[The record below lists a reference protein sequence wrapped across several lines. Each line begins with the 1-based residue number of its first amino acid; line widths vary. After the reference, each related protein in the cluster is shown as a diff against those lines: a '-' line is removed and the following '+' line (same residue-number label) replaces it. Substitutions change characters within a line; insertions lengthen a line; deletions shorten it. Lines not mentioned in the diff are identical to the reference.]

1 MMKEEAHIKAMR
13 RGIQKIFSQNLWDTG
28 VPAKNGWER
37 LGDVKAIE
45 KIETE
50 TVTVVETDPPS
61 EEKIYPTKDEIW
73 DYLNS
78 SPNGHRAGEFAIGTN
93 TSVTKLSGNL
103 LQDEKIPGIH
113 VAFGNPYPDRTGA
126 DWTSGVHV
134 DVVPTLCTITIDDK
148 ILMKDGIFAF

>member
-1 MMKEEAHIKAMR
+1 MKEEAHIKAMR

-73 DYLNS
+73 DYLKQL
-78 SPNGHRAGEFAIGTN
+78 H
-93 TSVTKLSGNL
+93 
-103 LQDEKIPGIH
+103 
-113 VAFGNPYPDRTGA
+113 
-126 DWTSGVHV
+126 
-134 DVVPTLCTITIDDK
+134 
-148 ILMKDGIFAF
+148 KDGKLDKLPHHATGEKKLRKIFDEYEDTE